1 VAGDH
6 FYVTTMVGELV
17 GDIEQRIAQ
26 L

>member
-6 FYVTTMVGELV
+6 FYVTTTVGELV